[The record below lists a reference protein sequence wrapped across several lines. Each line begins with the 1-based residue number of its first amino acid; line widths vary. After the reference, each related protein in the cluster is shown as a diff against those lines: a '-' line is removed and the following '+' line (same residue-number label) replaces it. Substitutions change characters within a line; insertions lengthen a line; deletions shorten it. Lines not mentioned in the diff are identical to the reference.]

1 MNNDQFFNAIHPL
14 INFSIMKTD
23 LMVFFQGIIYLKK
36 DGENFINLDDKKV
49 MEYIE
54 FHYLLRET

>member
-1 MNNDQFFNAIHPL
+1 
-14 INFSIMKTD
+14 MKID
-23 LMVFFQGIIYLKK
+23 LMVFFQEIIYLKK
-36 DGENFINLDDKKV
+36 EYVINLDHKKV